1 MNEPIHLSRRDVVS
15 YTIAAACGFM
25 LPRAAEPKGGQ
36 PLRAPVDLVDAVMLD
51 VRARRQVRLVREI
64 MGERVVALTFFFTGC
79 STVCPMQSMSL
90 SQAQEL
96 LGSLMGEKVVFAS
109 VSIDWLGDTA
119 QAIEDFARSHQAG
132 PHWHFLK
139 GPLETV
145 DKVRRGF
152 DSYDPRRDDH
162 PPVIAIGRVG
172 VPAWSRLYGF
182 PTGEQV
188 AAEVRAWSG

>member
-1 MNEPIHLSRRDVVS
+1 MNELDDFRRRDVIAS
-15 YTIAAACGFM
+15 AIAAACGLV
-25 LPRAAEPKGGQ
+25 LPRVAEPKGGQ
-36 PLRAPVDLVDAVMLD
+36 PLRAPVELVDATLLD
-51 VRARRQVRLVREI
+51 VRARRQVRLVRDV

-90 SQAQEL
+90 SHAQEL
-96 LGSLMGEKVVFAS
+96 LGDLMGEKVVFAS

-119 QAIEDFARSHQAG
+119 QAIEEFARSHQAG
-132 PHWHFLK
+132 QHWRFLK
-139 GPLETV
+139 GSLEIV

-162 PPVIAIGRVG
+162 PPVIAVG
-172 VPAWSRLYGF
+172 KVGAPAWSRLYGF
-182 PTGEQV
+182 PTGQQV